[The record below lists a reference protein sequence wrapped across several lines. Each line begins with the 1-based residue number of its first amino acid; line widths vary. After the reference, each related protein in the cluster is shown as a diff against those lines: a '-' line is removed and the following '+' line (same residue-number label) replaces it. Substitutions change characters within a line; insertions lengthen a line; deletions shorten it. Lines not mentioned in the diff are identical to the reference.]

1 MFTACF
7 SVGIAS
13 TTVKCQNKSA
23 IKSNFRIRG
32 VSSVSL
38 LEEILYLN
46 VSHARSRAIETKS
59 SSIVRR
65 CILVIIL
72 LYFVTGVQKCKGY

>member
-1 MFTACF
+1 MMFTACF

-38 LEEILYLN
+38 LEERLFLN
-46 VSHARSRAIETKS
+46 VSHARSRAIVCTFHGFDLCAPTMTLNTRSEP
-59 SSIVRR
+59 
-65 CILVIIL
+65 
-72 LYFVTGVQKCKGY
+72 